1 MPKNTVYAAID
12 LGGTKIAAAL
22 ITTSGEVLARR
33 SVATRAEEGPLPVLG
48 RIAAA
53 VSELSSSAGLRPIAL
68 GVGVPGLVDV
78 PTGVVKFLPN
88 LATNWRDVPAGDY
101 LSQKIGIPVT
111 LLNDA
116 RCATL
121 GELVFGHGRSYRSF
135 ILFTLGTGIGGGVVI
150 DGKLRLGPL
159 SAAGEL
165 GHMTMIHDGPV
176 CGCGNQGCL
185 EALASGPA
193 IARAAGF
200 DNAEDAAAAAREGHP
215 QARQAFDTAAAWL
228 GIATANLVTALH
240 PDAVLF
246 SGGMSKLADL
256 LLAPVKANVMAR
268 VRMFPADSVAIRRAK
283 LGSDAGLLGA
293 AALHIP
299 GPFWRQ

>member
-1 MPKNTVYAAID
+1 VPKNSVYAAID

-22 ITTSGEVLARR
+22 VSPSGEILARTK
-33 SVATRAEEGPLPVLG
+33 VPTRAEEGPLPVLD
-48 RIAAA
+48 RIARA
-53 VSELSSSAGLRPIAL
+53 VADLSHSARRRPAAL

-78 PTGVVKFLPN
+78 PTGVVQFLPN
-88 LATNWRDVPAGDY
+88 LATNWRGVPAGEY
-101 LSQKIGIPVT
+101 LQSKLSIPVT

-121 GELVFGHGRSYRSF
+121 GELVFGHCRSYSSF

-165 GHMTMIHDGPV
+165 GHVTLDPNGPL
-176 CGCGNQGCL
+176 CNCGNRGCL

-200 DNAEDAAAAAREGHP
+200 DNAEDAASAAREGHP

-228 GIATANLVTALH
+228 GIAAANLVTALH

-256 LLAPVKANVMAR
+256 LLAPVKANVVAR
-268 VRMFPADSVAIRRAK
+268 VRMFPPENVAIRRAQ
-283 LGSDAGLLGA
+283 LGPDAGLLGA